1 LKKVLCI
8 VSVEKG
14 AVYMNSTRKKSDPGL
29 SMRVTDPNML
39 RRVSSGSSSLPAKDR
54 AKQALTGIRRY
65 RRCDFEVGSYHFFFS
80 RMRTGLHCRAD
91 STSLSSCIYAGEC
104 ANTYASRMGYHDRQ
118 LVSVADLCSAQVAGS
133 VGKGAYGGVW
143 RATIVS
149 TKQDV
154 VLKVVFPDP
163 DLDPLDAVKSSPTP
177 NQLQSFKREIEIL
190 SIIGEHPN
198 IASLL
203 GITMDFRVLVL
214 KVLYV

>member
-1 LKKVLCI
+1 
-8 VSVEKG
+8 
-14 AVYMNSTRKKSDPGL
+14 M
-29 SMRVTDPNML
+29 
-39 RRVSSGSSSLPAKDR
+39 
-54 AKQALTGIRRY
+54 
-65 RRCDFEVGSYHFFFS
+65 
-80 RMRTGLHCRAD
+80 
-91 STSLSSCIYAGEC
+91 
-104 ANTYASRMGYHDRQ
+104 
-118 LVSVADLCSAQVAGS
+118 
-133 VGKGAYGGVW
+133 
-143 RATIVS
+143 S